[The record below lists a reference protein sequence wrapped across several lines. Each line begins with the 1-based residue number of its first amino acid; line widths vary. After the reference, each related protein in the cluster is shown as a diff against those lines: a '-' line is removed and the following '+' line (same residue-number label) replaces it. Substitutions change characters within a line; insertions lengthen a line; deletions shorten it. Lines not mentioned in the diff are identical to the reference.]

1 MKSPE
6 KRSVVFLVFISLI
19 VLSGCW
25 DKREIEQLG
34 MIAGIA
40 LDQTEDPANSRIK
53 VTQQFVNTTIG
64 TKDEVVKGYY
74 NLTDEGT
81 NLFEIIRK
89 ASTRTDRSPY
99 YTHLKVIILSDKIT
113 STTQLLDLMN
123 FFQRDHEMRRSV
135 RVYFSKGPASGFL
148 EKKTENNE
156 IPAFNIFYRSRNHY
170 KTLEMAR
177 QITLGELSVHL
188 SSDTSFIVQEINL
201 TNGYTMQG
209 AAVISGKK
217 KRLIGWLDKDEVS
230 GVNWILGT
238 HHGSQGGVLKVVDK
252 KTKKEIIYEVNNT
265 KTKIKPRVEGERI
278 SFLVSI
284 ESEGRL
290 GEDWTLND
298 AFDKDYIKKVDKQ
311 VAEEVKRLVE
321 HSIVKI
327 KDTYKADVAGFGEQ
341 LRIHNYRTW
350 KQVKTN
356 WDEAFSEANIDVEVK
371 IHIREFG
378 SKGRKTPK
386 IGK

>member
-1 MKSPE
+1 MKSP
-6 KRSVVFLVFISLI
+6 KMRSVVFLVFISLI
-19 VLSGCW
+19 VLPGCW

-40 LDQTEDPANSRIK
+40 LDQAEDPVSNRIK
-53 VTQQFVNTTIG
+53 MTQQFVNTTIG

-74 NLTDEGT
+74 NLIDEGT

-89 ASTRTDRSPY
+89 TSTRTDRSPY
-99 YTHLKVIILSDKIT
+99 YTHLKVIILSDKVT
-113 STTQLLDLMN
+113 SSTQLLDLMN

-177 QITLGELSVHL
+177 QTTLGELSVNL
-188 SSDTSFIVQEINL
+188 SSDNSFLVQEINL

-230 GVNWILGT
+230 GINWILGT
-238 HHGSQGGVLKVVDK
+238 RHGSQGGVLKVVDK

-298 AFDKDYIKKVDKQ
+298 AFEEDYIKKVDKQ

-321 HSIVKI
+321 HSIAKT
-327 KDTYKADVAGFGEQ
+327 KDTYKVDVANFGEQ

-356 WDEAFSEANIDVEVK
+356 WDETFSEANIDVEVK

>member
-1 MKSPE
+1 MKSC
-6 KRSVVFLVFISLI
+6 KMQVAVLLVLISLL
-19 VLSGCW
+19 VLPGCW

-34 MIAGIA
+34 MIAGIS
-40 LDQTEDPANSRIK
+40 LDQAEDSGNSRIK

-64 TKDEVVKGYY
+64 TKDQVVKGYY

-89 ASTRTDRSPY
+89 TSTRTDRSPY

-113 STTQLLDLMN
+113 SSAQLLDLMN

-148 EKKTENNE
+148 EKKMENNE

-170 KTLEMAR
+170 KTLAMAR
-177 QITLGELSVHL
+177 QITLGEISVNL
-188 SSDTSFIVQEINL
+188 SSDNSFLVQEIDL
-201 TNGYTMQG
+201 TDGYKMQG

-238 HHGSQGGVLKVVDK
+238 RHGSQGGVLKVVDN

-265 KTKIKPRVEGERI
+265 KTNIKPKVEGERI

-290 GEDWTLND
+290 GEDWTSND
-298 AFDKDYIKKVDKQ
+298 AFEEGYIKKVDKQ
-311 VAEEVKRLVE
+311 VADEVKGLVE
-321 HSIVKI
+321 HSIAKI
-327 KDTYKADVAGFGEQ
+327 KDAYKVDVAGFGEQ

>member
-1 MKSPE
+1 MKSYKMPI
-6 KRSVVFLVFISLI
+6 VVLLVLISLL
-19 VLSGCW
+19 VLPGCW

-34 MIAGIA
+34 MIAGIS
-40 LDQTEDPANSRIK
+40 LDQAEDPANSRIK

-64 TKDEVVKGYY
+64 TKDQVVKGYY

-89 ASTRTDRSPY
+89 TSTRTDRSPY

-113 STTQLLDLMN
+113 SSAQLLDLMN

-148 EKKTENNE
+148 EKKMENNE

-170 KTLEMAR
+170 KTLAMAR
-177 QITLGELSVHL
+177 QITLGEMSVNL
-188 SSDTSFIVQEINL
+188 SSDNSFLVQEIDL
-201 TNGYTMQG
+201 TDGYKMHG

-238 HHGSQGGVLKVVDK
+238 RHGSQGGVLKVVDN

-265 KTKIKPRVEGERI
+265 KTKIKPKVEGERI

-290 GEDWTLND
+290 GEDWTSND
-298 AFDKDYIKKVDKQ
+298 AFEEDYIKKVDKQ
-311 VAEEVKRLVE
+311 VAEEAKRLVE
-321 HSIVKI
+321 HSIAKI
-327 KDTYKADVAGFGEQ
+327 KDKYKADVAGFGEQ
-341 LRIHNYRTW
+341 LRIHNYRKW
-350 KQVKTN
+350 KQVKEN
-356 WDEAFSEANIDVEVK
+356 WDEAFSEADIDVEVK
-371 IHIREFG
+371 VHIREFG